1 MIKEIKYFIFT
12 VIIIIFLIFTLKY
25 YFSDTNIKN
34 SYRALNN
41 INKKIELYLNDIPN
55 LKSDTENII
64 EYINETNTKKKKK
77 YSFWNLLNK
86 DD

>member
-1 MIKEIKYFIFT
+1 MIKEIKYFTFT

-25 YFSDTNIKN
+25 YFSDKNIKN
-34 SYRALNN
+34 SYRALNS
-41 INKKIELYLNDIPN
+41 INKKIELYLNDIPY

-77 YSFWNLLNK
+77 YFFWNLLNK

>member
-1 MIKEIKYFIFT
+1 MIKEIKYFTFT

-34 SYRALNN
+34 SYRALNS
-41 INKKIELYLNDIPN
+41 INKKIELYLNDIPY

-77 YSFWNLLNK
+77 YFFWNLLNK

>member
-1 MIKEIKYFIFT
+1 MIKEIKYFTFI
-12 VIIIIFLIFTLKY
+12 VIIIIFIIFTLKY

>member
-1 MIKEIKYFIFT
+1 MIKEIKYFTFI

>member
-1 MIKEIKYFIFT
+1 MIKEIKYFTFT

>member
-34 SYRALNN
+34 SYRALNK

>member
-1 MIKEIKYFIFT
+1 MIKEIKYFTFI
-12 VIIIIFLIFTLKY
+12 VVIIIFLIFTLKY

>member
-1 MIKEIKYFIFT
+1 MIKEIKYFTFI

-34 SYRALNN
+34 SYRALNS
-41 INKKIELYLNDIPN
+41 INKKIELYLNDIPY

>member
-1 MIKEIKYFIFT
+1 MIKEIKYFTFIL
-12 VIIIIFLIFTLKY
+12 IIIIFLIFTLKY